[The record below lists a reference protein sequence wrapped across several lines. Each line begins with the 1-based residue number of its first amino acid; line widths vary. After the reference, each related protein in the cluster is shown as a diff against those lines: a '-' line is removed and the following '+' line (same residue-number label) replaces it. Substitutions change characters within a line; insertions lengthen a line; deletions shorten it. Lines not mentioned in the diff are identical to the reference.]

1 MAGASYGDYKQSI
14 NTLKRS
20 NSQSFNS
27 DTFRNV
33 VWTGL
38 DETAARA
45 YSDCLARATK
55 KNLVLIP
62 RTATSADISFDLN
75 YTVVG
80 RSRNPMPVKWTGVET
95 RANHLP
101 PSIYAGTTPVIV
113 KRPTKDSTVAVSGD
127 GLSDSIIVTQMPA
140 PLPPESLF
148 LATCT
153 ITATPAPLPAL
164 PAGASTAWTCLGPL
178 QKGSYDVRA
187 SIQPTA
193 SGGAFRV
200 LFSLDV
206 TLTPAGSGPAR
217 SARIYDGQMDINASA
232 GLPNAFQGGGV
243 VNVNDGDV
251 ARVVLGINGVANH
264 CCFDRTNHHDGT
276 VNILQSVSIVLKK
289 AG

>member
-1 MAGASYGDYKQSI
+1 MQLQVFILLTTLLLIGNSTLAFSEGVKDCDSALIVATYSRTDKQFVDWRMAENVDEGSWNTITHNGSVNVPIYGVMAGASYGDYKQSI
-14 NTLKRS
+14 NTLKKS

-101 PSIYAGTTPVIV
+101 PSIYAGTTSVIV
-113 KRPTKDSTVAVSGD
+113 KRPTKVSTVAVSGD

-178 QKGSYDVRA
+178 QKGS
-187 SIQPTA
+187 
-193 SGGAFRV
+193 
-200 LFSLDV
+200 
-206 TLTPAGSGPAR
+206 
-217 SARIYDGQMDINASA
+217 
-232 GLPNAFQGGGV
+232 
-243 VNVNDGDV
+243 
-251 ARVVLGINGVANH
+251 
-264 CCFDRTNHHDGT
+264 
-276 VNILQSVSIVLKK
+276 
-289 AG
+289 